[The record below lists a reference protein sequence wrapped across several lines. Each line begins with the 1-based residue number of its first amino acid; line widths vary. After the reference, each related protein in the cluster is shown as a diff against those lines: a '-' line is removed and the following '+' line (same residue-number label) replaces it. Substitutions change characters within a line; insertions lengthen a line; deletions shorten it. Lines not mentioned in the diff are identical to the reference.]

1 MQHRARGVA
10 AALAIASLVAAAPA
24 SADPNPH
31 QRAQSA
37 AQARAE
43 AGMQSRLY
51 YVSHKPAI
59 PAQGHDFRSIDARDA
74 GDAPNGAVTHVTAPV
89 VAAPESSSGFE
100 WDDAA
105 IGAGSALGLVLV
117 LAGGAVAVGRRQRP
131 ATS

>member
-24 SADPNPH
+24 GADPNPA
-31 QRAQSA
+31 QRAQFS

-43 AGMQSRLY
+43 AAKQPRPY
-51 YVSHKPAI
+51 YMSHKPAI
-59 PAQGHDFRSIDARDA
+59 PGPGHDFRTIDARDA
-74 GDAPNGAVTHVTAPV
+74 AEAPDGAVTRVTAVTPQ
-89 VAAPESSSGFE
+89 PGTSDGFQ

-105 IGAGSALGLVLV
+105 IGAGGALGLVLV
-117 LAGGAVAVGRRQRP
+117 LAGGGAAVSRRNRL